1 MTSWPA
7 NWPDLDKKRIGYND
21 DIQRYKGLGE
31 MDADQLADTTMD
43 PRTRMLRRIRME
55 DAAQAS
61 EIFSL
66 LMGDDVP
73 PAQAVHRR
81 QRRRFRPLQDRY
93 LTVLSQA
100 PSDEGVSAKLTGG
113 EASGGSGLLVFLSPQ
128 SVFGGQL
135 FRQRVLR
142 YIIRI
147 SSSAPPP
154 ITFKD
159 NYDIIGFDPRGVA
172 DSTPV
177 YCGQD
182 SKL

>member
-1 MTSWPA
+1 MVA
-7 NWPDLDKKRIGYND
+7 
-21 DIQRYKGLGE
+21 
-31 MDADQLADTTMD
+31 
-43 PRTRMLRRIRME
+43 
-55 DAAQAS
+55 
-61 EIFSL
+61 
-66 LMGDDVP
+66 
-73 PAQAVHRR
+73 
-81 QRRRFRPLQDRY
+81 
-93 LTVLSQA
+93 
-100 PSDEGVSAKLTGG
+100 
-113 EASGGSGLLVFLSPQ
+113 GLLVFLSPQ

-147 SSSAPPP
+147 CIECTAADYL
-154 ITFKD
+154 KD